1 MGLLARAIEEAGIP
15 TISLSSALDITS
27 FVRPPRAVF
36 VNFPLGHQ
44 AGKPFDPEGQTRII
58 LDALHVLKTATTP
71 GTLVQLQYKWDE
83 TDPLDSWEEEEMLHP
98 SAV

>member
-1 MGLLARAIEEAGIP
+1 VGLLAHAIEEAGIP

-27 FVRPPRAVF
+27 SVRPPRAVF

-44 AGKPFDPEGQTRII
+44 AGRPFDPEGQSRII
-58 LDALHVLKTATTP
+58 LDALHVLKTATDQ
-71 GTLVQLQYKWDE
+71 GTFVRLQYKWDE
-83 TDPLDSWEEEEMLHP
+83 SDPLDSWEEEEMLHP

>member
-1 MGLLARAIEEAGIP
+1 MGLLARDIEEAGIP
-15 TISLSSALDITS
+15 TVSVSSALDITS
-27 FVRPPRAVF
+27 SVRPPRAVF

-44 AGKPFDPEGQTRII
+44 AGRPFDPDGQTRII
-58 LDALHVLKTATTP
+58 LGALHVLETATTP

-83 TDPLDSWEEEEMLHP
+83 TDPLDSWEEEEILHP

>member
-1 MGLLARAIEEAGIP
+1 VGLLARAIEEAGIP

-27 FVRPPRAVF
+27 SVRAPRAVF

-44 AGKPFDPEGQTRII
+44 AGKPFDPEGQSGII
-58 LDALHVLKTATTP
+58 LDALHVLKTATDP
-71 GTLVQLQYKWDE
+71 GTLVQLQYRWDE
-83 TDPLDSWEEEEMLHP
+83 SDPLDSWEEEEMLHP

>member
-27 FVRPPRAVF
+27 SVRPPRAVF

-44 AGKPFDPEGQTRII
+44 VGKPFDPDGQTRII
-58 LDALHVLKTATTP
+58 LDALHALETATTQ
-71 GTLVQLQYKWDE
+71 GTLVQLQYKWNE
-83 TDPLDSWEEEEMLHP
+83 SDPLDSWEEEEMLHP

>member
-15 TISLSSALDITS
+15 SVSLSSALDITS
-27 FVRPPRAVF
+27 LVRPPRAVF

-44 AGKPFDPEGQTRII
+44 CGKPLDPDGQTRIL
-58 LDALHVLKTATTP
+58 LDALRLLETATTP
-71 GTLVQLQYKWDE
+71 GSLVQLPYAWDDG
-83 TDPLDSWEEEEMLHP
+83 DPLDSWEDEEMLHP